1 MAIEKTKTGL
11 PRNTAAALSYV
22 FGPVSGVVFFLLE
35 KDPFIRFHAA
45 QSIIVVGGLTLLW
58 MVLPFT
64 IILLPLTPLIFV
76 GLFVLWLMLIYR
88 SWQGDEWEVP
98 YLGRYARML
107 VKRGEKV

>member
-1 MAIEKTKTGL
+1 MTEKTTTGI

-22 FGPVSGVVFFLLE
+22 LGPVSGVVFMLLE

-45 QSIIVVGGLTLLW
+45 QSIVVVGGLTVLW

-64 IILLPLTPLIFV
+64 IILLPLTPLVFV
-76 GLFVLWLMLIYR
+76 GLFILWLVLIYK

-98 YLGRYARML
+98 YLGKYARIL
-107 VKRGEKV
+107 VKKAQK